1 MEFGIIISILSVL
14 CVGLFV
20 VKLLQGKSRRNR
32 LLHAGRVSTWDDV
45 EKLPKKVNRIVLTNF
60 GYGKEV
66 WALPDNA
73 NDVDLELRSF
83 KTGVLVFPRPRLSE
97 VDKFCRAHAINLT
110 RTVVKSTRLFAITLV
125 LSLVAGFLAADSA
138 AIRWGPLNGPGPLG
152 ADTAATFR
160 GGSYTE
166 SALSE
171 DTTLYRVYGGNAGPL
186 GSYWTRTAPAGPLQS
201 TIDSALNPAWGNTA
215 QNVSTVVIPKGTTIY
230 EGFAAPQGG
239 LLGGGSQV
247 YIPKV
252 NPAWIVNP

>member
-1 MEFGIIISILSVL
+1 
-14 CVGLFV
+14 
-20 VKLLQGKSRRNR
+20 VKIFSSAIHLVWL
-32 LLHAGRVSTWDDV
+32 
-45 EKLPKKVNRIVLTNF
+45 IVL
-60 GYGKEV
+60 V
-66 WALPDNA
+66 
-73 NDVDLELRSF
+73 
-83 KTGVLVFPRPRLSE
+83 
-97 VDKFCRAHAINLT
+97 
-110 RTVVKSTRLFAITLV
+110 V
-125 LSLVAGFLAADSA
+125 LSLASPIAASEFSSAPVLFAYDGQNPVRMAYDGGFLTVVDYDSAAVLSTTEEAHPTLGASSVLGKLSNFLAPDSA

-215 QNVSTVVIPKGTTIY
+215 QNVSTIVVPKGTTIY

-252 NPAWIVNP
+252 NPTWLINP